1 MPDGAALGVVAL
13 GFTDPGSAIAGTSD
27 PALVG
32 DLPAATALDTWAA
45 VLDSLEAS
53 IDEATAGEL
62 AATALIRQTAV
73 LGSWTPPVAIGP
85 IPESLVPRA
94 RRINERQ
101 RAALTTL
108 TTELNALRRHR
119 SVLGSV
125 QSATAPQQASV
136 YLDVTG

>member
-13 GFTDPGSAIAGTSD
+13 GFPDPGSAVAGASD
-27 PALVG
+27 
-32 DLPAATALDTWAA
+32 TALDTWAA

-108 TTELNALRRHR
+108 TMELNALRRHR